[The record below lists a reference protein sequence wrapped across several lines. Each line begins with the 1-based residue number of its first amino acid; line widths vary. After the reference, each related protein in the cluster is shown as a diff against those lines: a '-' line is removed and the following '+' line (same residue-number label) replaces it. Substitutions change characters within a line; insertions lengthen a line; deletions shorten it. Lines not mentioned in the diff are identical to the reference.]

1 MIEFNDSQVLN
12 LFAALSGKDQTKAM
26 KAALRKAAQILVRKT
41 KSNLK
46 NIVKNSTKKSAKYGK
61 SLQSGIKAKVNKEG
75 TEAKVH
81 IMGDFRLKFLNLVQ
95 KTDIPEDIK

>member
-1 MIEFNDSQVLN
+1 MIEFDDSQVLN

-46 NIVKNSTKKSAKYGK
+46 NILLG
-61 SLQSGIKAKVNKEG
+61 L
-75 TEAKVH
+75 
-81 IMGDFRLKFLNLVQ
+81 
-95 KTDIPEDIK
+95 